1 MEQRLLDVC
10 GTADRLALLLSG
22 GKVHRYHQDGQP
34 QSVSEHTWRMLVI
47 LLHFWP
53 LANRSMILA
62 ALYHDVAER
71 YTGDIPNPVK
81 RHSPQVAEVVKQME
95 RDFHEHLHIST
106 TSELTV
112 EDQAR
117 VSCADYLELCI
128 TCKERHGRRARQ
140 IYERGVYLVLE
151 HAKALPLDEQEE
163 IVGFVR
169 DLSTG
174 DWEP

>member
-53 LANRSMILA
+53 LASRSVVLA

-81 RHSPQVAEVVKQME
+81 RHNPQVTEAVKQME
-95 RDFHEHLHIST
+95 QDFHEHLHIST

-117 VSCADYLELCI
+117 ISCADYLELCI
-128 TCKERHGRRARQ
+128 TCRERHGRRARQ
-140 IYERGVYLVLE
+140 IYDKGVELALE
-151 HAKALPLDEQEE
+151 YARELPEVEQGMIGEF
-163 IVGFVR
+163 IC

>member
-1 MEQRLLDVC
+1 MEQRLLDIC
-10 GTADRLALLLSG
+10 GTSDRLALLLSA
-22 GKVHRYHQDGQP
+22 GKVHRYHQDGWGQL
-34 QSVSEHTWRMLVI
+34 VGEHTWRMLVV

-53 LANRSMILA
+53 LASRSMVLA

-71 YTGDIPNPVK
+71 YTGDMPSPVK
-81 RHSPQVAEVVKQME
+81 CHSPQVLEAVRQME
-95 RDFHEHLHIST
+95 QDFHEHLHIST
-106 TSELTV
+106 TSELMV

-117 VSCADYLELCI
+117 LSCADYLELCI

-140 IYERGVYLVLE
+140 IYKRGSELVE
-151 HAKALPLDEQEE
+151 EYARRLPSDEQAKVLNF
-163 IVGFVR
+163 IR